1 MKISKK
7 EMLRISKYRDAIYE
21 WACDRFQKL
30 IAEER
35 VDDAIAFADEYY
47 EWLDPEQLDEEETLY
62 YDELELRQLY
72 KEICRS

>member
-21 WACDRFQKL
+21 WACDRWRQL

-35 VDDAIAFADEYY
+35 IDDAIAFADEYY
-47 EWLDPEQLDEEETLY
+47 
-62 YDELELRQLY
+62 
-72 KEICRS
+72 